1 MQFALARLL
10 SKKILTS
17 NGEKNNMKKTLDLR
31 EISEIVG
38 AVSELVFVET
48 DGVMD
53 YHPEYLE
60 ATKAYYKILF
70 YMPEMILENETIFDF
85 YNRYLNGDFTESMNN
100 FIDPIQSQYIDKVI
114 DEKIDFMKK
123 RLCNPVSDSLT
134 KLINSVTS
142 IINNQSN
149 AMNGVQM
156 NKLIKGIS
164 QISENYTAEDI
175 ANIFI
180 DKKYPT
186 DNKGESSTRKAKTTK
201 PKTTEVK

>member
-1 MQFALARLL
+1 
-10 SKKILTS
+10 
-17 NGEKNNMKKTLDLR
+17 MKKTLDLR
-31 EISEIVG
+31 EISEIVS
-38 AVSELVFVET
+38 AVSDLVFVEK
-48 DGVMD
+48 DGIMD

-60 ATKAYYKILF
+60 ATKAYYKVLF
-70 YMPEMILENETIFDF
+70 YMPEMVLENETIFDF

-114 DEKIDFMKK
+114 DEKINFMKK
-123 RLCNPVSDSLT
+123 RLCNPISDSLT

-149 AMNGVQM
+149 AMDGVDM

-180 DKKYPT
+180 DKKYST
-186 DNKGESSTRKAKTTK
+186 DEKKKPSTRKPRTTK
-201 PKTTEVK
+201 SKTAEVK

>member
-1 MQFALARLL
+1 
-10 SKKILTS
+10 
-17 NGEKNNMKKTLDLR
+17 MKKTLDLR
-31 EISEIVG
+31 EISEIVS
-38 AVSELVFVET
+38 AVSDLVFVEK
-48 DGVMD
+48 DGIMD

-60 ATKAYYKILF
+60 ATKAYYKVLF

-123 RLCNPVSDSLT
+123 RLCNPVPDSLT

-142 IINNQSN
+142 IINNQSS
-149 AMNGVQM
+149 AMDGVDI

-175 ANIFI
+175 VNIFV
-180 DKKYPT
+180 DKKYPA
-186 DNKGESSTRKAKTTK
+186 DNKGKSSTRKPRTAKSK
-201 PKTTEVK
+201 ATEVK

>member
-1 MQFALARLL
+1 
-10 SKKILTS
+10 
-17 NGEKNNMKKTLDLR
+17 MKKTLDLR

>member
-1 MQFALARLL
+1 M
-10 SKKILTS
+10 KKI
-17 NGEKNNMKKTLDLR
+17 LDLR

-60 ATKAYYKILF
+60 ATKAYYKVLF

-85 YNRYLNGDFTESMNN
+85 YNRYLNGDFTEAMNN
-100 FIDPIQSQYIDKVI
+100 FIDPIQNQYIDKVV

-123 RLCNPVSDSLT
+123 RLCNPISDSLT

-149 AMNGVQM
+149 AMDGVDI

-186 DNKGESSTRKAKTTK
+186 DNKGKSSTRKAKTTK

>member
-1 MQFALARLL
+1 M
-10 SKKILTS
+10 KKI
-17 NGEKNNMKKTLDLR
+17 LDLR

-60 ATKAYYKILF
+60 ATKAYYKVLF

-100 FIDPIQSQYIDKVI
+100 FIDPIQSQYIDKAI

-149 AMNGVQM
+149 AMDGVDM

-175 ANIFI
+175 ANIFV
-180 DKKYPT
+180 DKKYPA
-186 DNKGESSTRKAKTTK
+186 DNKGKSSTRKTKTTK

>member
-1 MQFALARLL
+1 
-10 SKKILTS
+10 
-17 NGEKNNMKKTLDLR
+17 MKKTLDLR

-100 FIDPIQSQYIDKVI
+100 FIDPIQNQYIDKVV

-149 AMNGVQM
+149 VMDGVDI

-180 DKKYPT
+180 DKKCST
-186 DNKGESSTRKAKTTK
+186 DNKGKSSTRKAKTTK
-201 PKTTEVK
+201 PKTAEVK